1 MATYSRPGVYVQENI
16 LQQSTAVNDRSD
28 AIAAFIGSLPIG
40 PDQPTLVRSWAQFV
54 KTFGGLNYSYPTTV
68 AVNSFFANGGR
79 DTYIQ
84 RVSGSGAGTAQVV
97 IPNSTTAATTLTVKA
112 SSKGSWATS
121 TGSFS
126 LAVTV
131 TAGVSTGRFN
141 INVFGPPL
149 TLTPNDATSNIL
161 ETYTDLSMNKTD
173 SRYAVAVVNAFSAY
187 ITLTDA
193 VTSPTS
199 NGLPPATGAT
209 VYNPAGSSL
218 DGSAI
223 TATDITGLLTNFDS
237 LRTPLIMN
245 APDAVGTVA
254 GYGSGITSD
263 SSATT
268 IHTGLIAYAET
279 RGDCFVVMD
288 TPYGKSATDA
298 LTFATSSI
306 AGATGANGA
315 MYYPWLQVPDQ
326 SKSIPGITTYIPPAG
341 AVIGQYQAND
351 ASRGVFKAPAGYS
364 ARLNT
369 PVGLEKRLTN
379 AELDSLNVGSTTGV
393 PVNAIRV
400 VPGAGIVIMGAR
412 TLANTIPAR
421 YVNIRR
427 SLIYI
432 KKEVTDRTGFAIFEN
447 NDELLWANIRTK
459 LHAFLRGY
467 WAQGGLKGAT
477 PNQAFFVRCDET
489 NNSAS
494 DVANGRVNIEVGLAL
509 QYPAEFIVIT
519 IGQLS
524 SNATA

>member
-1 MATYSRPGVYVQENI
+1 MATYSRPGVYVQESI

-28 AIAAFIGSLPIG
+28 ATAAFIGSLPIG

-68 AVNSFFANGGR
+68 AVNAFFANGGR

-84 RVSGSGAGTAQVV
+84 RVTGSSAAAASVV
-97 IPNSTTAATTLTVKA
+97 IPNSTTAATTLTATA
-112 SSKGSWATS
+112 SSKGTWANS
-121 TGSFS
+121 SGAFP
-126 LAVTV
+126 LGITV

-141 INVFGPPL
+141 ISVYGPPL
-149 TLTPNDATSNIL
+149 SLTPNDATSNVL
-161 ETYTDLSMNKTD
+161 ETYTDLSMNKSD

-187 ITLTDA
+187 IVLTDA
-193 VTSPTS
+193 VTSPSS
-199 NGLPPATGAT
+199 NGLPPAVGST
-209 VYNPAGSSL
+209 VYNPASGN

-223 TATDITGLLTNFDS
+223 TATNITGILTNFDNI
-237 LRTPLIMN
+237 RTPLIMN

-254 GYGSGITSD
+254 GYASSGITSD
-263 SSATT
+263 SSAYT
-268 IHTGLIAYAET
+268 IHVGLITYAET

-364 ARLNT
+364 ARLNS

-400 VPGAGIVIMGAR
+400 VPGAGIVIMGGR

-447 NDELLWANIRTK
+447 NDEILWANIRTK
-459 LHAFLRGY
+459 LQAFLRGY
-467 WAQGGLKGAT
+467 WAQGGLKGTT
-477 PNQAFFVRCDET
+477 PDQAFFVRCDET
-489 NNSAS
+489 NNTAS
-494 DVANGRVNIEVGLAL
+494 DIANGRVNIEVGLAL

-524 SNATA
+524 STATA